1 MTDTNSA
8 RTSKRASE
16 QAQASDSQA
25 PASDSY
31 EKAAD
36 FGRRA
41 ADGAK
46 QAASDAASSVRGE
59 VRRMLD
65 RQVDHGAAYLGHA
78 ASSIRTAA
86 GDLSKNAPPLAGLA
100 DTVADKL
107 DSYAESVKGKTAE
120 DVWGTA
126 VEFTRRQPALVFG
139 LASLA
144 GFLAYRTIKNTQP
157 ASATSST
164 GTPAREFHGA

>member
-1 MTDTNSA
+1 MTQTHSP
-8 RTSKRASE
+8 RTSHGTS
-16 QAQASDSQA
+16 AQAPGDA
-25 PASDSY
+25 Y

-36 FGRRA
+36 LGRRA
-41 ADGAK
+41 ADGARE
-46 QAASDAASSVRGE
+46 AASEAASSVKSE

-65 RQVDHGAAYLGHA
+65 RQVDHGADYLGHA

-86 GDLSKNAPPLAGLA
+86 GDLSKNAPPLASLA

-107 DSYAESVKGKTAE
+107 DSYAQSVKGKTAE
-120 DVWGTA
+120 EMWDSA
-126 VEFTRRQPALVFG
+126 VDFTRRQPGLVFG

-157 ASATSST
+157 AKPAAKRK
-164 GTPAREFHGA
+164 PARELHGA

>member
-1 MTDTNSA
+1 MADTYSA
-8 RTSKRASE
+8 RTSKSTSDQTSE
-16 QAQASDSQA
+16 T
-25 PASDSY
+25 Y

-59 VRRMLD
+59 MLRMLD
-65 RQVDHGAAYLGHA
+65 RQVDHGADYLGHA

-86 GDLSKNAPPLAGLA
+86 DELSKNAPPLAGLA
-100 DTVADKL
+100 GTVADRL
-107 DSYAESVKGKTAE
+107 DSYAQTVKGKTAE
-120 DVWGTA
+120 DLWHHA
-126 VEFTRRQPALVFG
+126 SDFTRRQPALVFG

-157 ASATSST
+157 ASSPSSASINS
-164 GTPAREFHGA
+164 PEREFHGA